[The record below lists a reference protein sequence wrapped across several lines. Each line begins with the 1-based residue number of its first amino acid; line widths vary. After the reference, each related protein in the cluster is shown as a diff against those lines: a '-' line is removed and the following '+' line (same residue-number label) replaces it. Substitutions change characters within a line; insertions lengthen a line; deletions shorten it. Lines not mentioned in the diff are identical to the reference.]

1 MRGWFEK
8 VSLTIWRTRGS
19 GASLEDMSLA
29 GVVEPAFHQTSGSV
43 RVTLSG
49 IPVDAH
55 LESRLPRRA
64 RDLLVI
70 VRQQDHP
77 ITRDV
82 MDASGLSRPLVSR
95 TLQALEKEGLVE
107 RVGSSPKDPRA
118 YWRVRTIEGNCTQLK
133 IL

>member
-1 MRGWFEK
+1 
-8 VSLTIWRTRGS
+8 
-19 GASLEDMSLA
+19 MSLA
-29 GVVEPAFHQTSGSV
+29 GLVEPAFHQTSGSV
-43 RVTLSG
+43 QVTLSG

-77 ITRDV
+77 STRDV

-118 YWRVRTIEGNCTQLK
+118 YWRVRQDH
-133 IL
+133 